1 MATFREIQTRD
12 VADLGR
18 GGDTDA
24 PRGVPYEQGH
34 DHRGIVRAL
43 VILASALVVWS
54 LPYLVPG
61 LEGYRPWTQGSS
73 IPFAELFRRTSSGL
87 IVAETGGGVS
97 SQKSVTPQERALLSL
112 STDRGAGAA
121 VGAAAG
127 GGASPKTNTR
137 PRFAGLP
144 KGLKVAIPKKD
155 YVGVKVTIEDPKG
168 AMKPFYEALART
180 ARKEP
185 GAVTRISQWGD
196 SSTAPDKI
204 TAVTRILLQKRFG
217 DAGYG
222 FMLATPATR
231 WYRYAGMVYQP
242 RNWKKRRITHGNAR
256 DKRYGL
262 GGVRAMGGRTSS
274 TSYAPSATR
283 SVGRNLSRFEV
294 YYLKGPG
301 QGKLSLTVDRK
312 PAEIVSAQ
320 AEQWQDAVHT
330 IKVTDG
336 HHRFVLGVKRAPVS
350 VYGVVLERDGPG
362 VVYDNLGLV
371 GYAAIRILN
380 ADPEHLKTQLAFR
393 KPDLMVLMFGGNT
406 LKKQYYRPERYEQR
420 FTKAVRRFKLA
431 RPQAS
436 CLVLSPLDHGE
447 KVQGKVR
454 TIPKLLTMIAVQRKV
469 ALANG
474 CAFYSFFD
482 AMGGKA
488 TMARWYT
495 TRPRLVLHD
504 FAHVTRDG
512 ARILG
517 SLLYRALVAGFV
529 EQLKKGSSGAR

>member
-12 VADLGR
+12 VVDL
-18 GGDTDA
+18 GGDTDS
-24 PRGVPYEQGH
+24 PRGV
-34 DHRGIVRAL
+34 VRAL
-43 VILASALVVWS
+43 VILASALGVLS
-54 LPYLVPG
+54 LTYLVPG
-61 LEGYRPWTQGSS
+61 LEGYRPWTPGDSV
-73 IPFAELFRRTSSGL
+73 PFVELFRRTSSGL
-87 IVAETGGGVS
+87 IVAEAGGGVS
-97 SQKSVTPQERALLSL
+97 SQKSVTSQERALLSFAK
-112 STDRGAGAA
+112 DRGAGAA
-121 VGAAAG
+121 AGAAAAAASG
-127 GGASPKTNTR
+127 GGASQKTSTQPTSTR
-137 PRFAGLP
+137 PKFAGLP
-144 KGLKVAIPKKD
+144 KDLKVAIPKKD
-155 YVGVKVTIEDPKG
+155 YLGVKVTIEDPKG
-168 AMKPFYEALART
+168 VMKPFYEALART

-242 RNWKKRRITHGNAR
+242 KNWKKRRITHRNAR

-262 GGVRAMGGRTSS
+262 GGVRAVGGRTSS
-274 TSYAPSATR
+274 TSYSPSQTR

-294 YYLKGPG
+294 YYLKGPE
-301 QGKLSLTVDRK
+301 QGELSLKVDRQ

-330 IKVTDG
+330 IKATDA
-336 HHRFVLGVKRAPVS
+336 HHRFVLGVKRGPVS
-350 VYGVVLERDGPG
+350 VYGAVLERDGPG

-380 ADPEHLKTQLAFR
+380 ADAEHLKAQLAFR

-406 LKKQYYRPERYEQR
+406 LKKQYYTPKRYEQR
-420 FTKAVRRFKLA
+420 FTKAVLRFKQA

-447 KVQGKVR
+447 KVGGKVR

-474 CAFYSFFD
+474 CAFFSFFD

-488 TMARWYT
+488 TMARWAA

-504 FAHVTRDG
+504 YAHVTRHG

-529 EQLKKGSSGAR
+529 EQLKKGSAGSR